1 MNVNSVHLIGIGGM
15 ALSGIAGILLEQ
27 GARVSGSDM
36 VASSYTKNLVNS
48 GARVHIVH
56 DAANIYDAE
65 LVIYSAAIPSDNPE
79 MIRAS
84 ELGIPMVR
92 RAEFIGRL
100 LDSRTGIAVAGTHGK
115 TTTTAMLATILKMAG
130 KDPGY
135 MVGAAVLDLN
145 GNSAWGNGAE
155 FVVEADEYDSAFL
168 EYKPHIAIINH
179 LEPDHLDYF
188 GDFKQILTEFR
199 QLVSTIE
206 PKGTLLARNDVPA
219 IDEVTSGASC
229 RVVRFGETGNWQIS
243 NYRQDGW
250 GSRFNICPP
259 SGNTVN
265 THLSLPG
272 KHNALNALAAVAAAA
287 EVGITPAISADV
299 LARFSGADRRFQLLI
314 ESHGIQ
320 IVSDYAHHPTEI
332 RASLAAAKPIAR
344 KRLWVIFQPHL
355 RSRTKALFADFTTAF
370 VGADR
375 VTVTEIFSPPGR
387 ETDNLSG
394 NDLAEAITSPKASFR
409 ATLQGCFSQV
419 VHDAREGDLIMV
431 MGAGDIDLLG
441 ERIRHWLQS

>member
-48 GARVHIVH
+48 GARVHIGH

-100 LDSRTGIAVAGTHGK
+100 LDSRTGIAGAGTHGK

-168 EYKPHIAIINH
+168 EYN
-179 LEPDHLDYF
+179 
-188 GDFKQILTEFR
+188 
-199 QLVSTIE
+199 
-206 PKGTLLARNDVPA
+206 
-219 IDEVTSGASC
+219 
-229 RVVRFGETGNWQIS
+229 
-243 NYRQDGW
+243 
-250 GSRFNICPP
+250 
-259 SGNTVN
+259 
-265 THLSLPG
+265 
-272 KHNALNALAAVAAAA
+272 
-287 EVGITPAISADV
+287 ITPSSM
-299 LARFSGADRRFQLLI
+299 L
-314 ESHGIQ
+314 
-320 IVSDYAHHPTEI
+320 
-332 RASLAAAKPIAR
+332 
-344 KRLWVIFQPHL
+344 
-355 RSRTKALFADFTTAF
+355 
-370 VGADR
+370 
-375 VTVTEIFSPPGR
+375 
-387 ETDNLSG
+387 
-394 NDLAEAITSPKASFR
+394 
-409 ATLQGCFSQV
+409 
-419 VHDAREGDLIMV
+419 
-431 MGAGDIDLLG
+431 
-441 ERIRHWLQS
+441 

>member
-1 MNVNSVHLIGIGGM
+1 M
-15 ALSGIAGILLEQ
+15 ALSGIAGILLER
-27 GARVSGSDM
+27 GARVTGSDM
-36 VASSYTKNLVNS
+36 VASSYTKNLINS
-48 GARVHIVH
+48 GARVHIGH
-56 DAANIYDAE
+56 DAANICDAE

-92 RAEFIGRL
+92 RADFIGWL

-115 TTTTAMLATILKMAG
+115 TTTTAMLATILKAAG

-135 MVGAAVLDLN
+135 MVGASVLDLD
-145 GNSAWGNGAE
+145 GNSAWGSGSE

-199 QLVSTIE
+199 QFVSTIE
-206 PKGTLLARNDVPA
+206 PNGTLLARNDVPA
-219 IDEVTSGASC
+219 IDEVSLGASC
-229 RVVRFGETGNWQIS
+229 QVVRFGETGDWQLS
-243 NYRQDGW
+243 NYRRDGW

-259 SGNTVN
+259 SGNAVN
-265 THLSLPG
+265 THLPLPG

-287 EVGITPAISADV
+287 EVDIPPTTSADV
-299 LARFSGADRRFQLLI
+299 LASFSGADRRFQLLI
-314 ESHGIQ
+314 ESRGIQ

-332 RASLAAAKPIAR
+332 RASLAAAKPIAHE
-344 KRLWVIFQPHL
+344 RLWVIFQPHL
-355 RSRTKALFADFTTAF
+355 RSRTKALFSDFTTAF
-370 VGADR
+370 VNADR

-387 ETDNLSG
+387 ETGTLSG
-394 NDLAEAITSPKASFR
+394 NDLAKAITSPKASFR
-409 ATLQGCFSQV
+409 ATLEGCFSQV

-441 ERIRHWLQS
+441 ERIRHWLHL